1 MGFIQC
7 RSTLLPT
14 DHWRSTLTGENI
26 QEIIEGTLKGEIDF
40 ECDQFKN
47 VSLKT
52 KLLVKGFLNHDPES
66 RLDAKSA
73 LAHSYFNKQ
82 KNITIIK
89 KESYLSKNNSSFA
102 ELLQPNSTSDLEIIS
117 EPQEIIIINK
127 KPELSISTGSP
138 SSNKIPSKSKIRGSN
153 IRNSSAIHLPR
164 ILSSVK
170 LSKQCIEETKDS
182 QKSPTARNAKKFL
195 SPEIHRQKVQN
206 WANAFDSPAFF
217 GGSPIVARKVKKIEY
232 SRVFALK
239 VSSSKSPTR
248 S

>member
-195 SPEIHRQKVQN
+195 LQRRYLHLV
-206 WANAFDSPAFF
+206 
-217 GGSPIVARKVKKIEY
+217 
-232 SRVFALK
+232 
-239 VSSSKSPTR
+239 
-248 S
+248 